1 MTEKR
6 LYELNSLQETIRGFE
21 KLLLEI
27 EKDHWVRFK
36 TPSHEIPLPIPLRCE
51 LKEWVEQ
58 QLSEARKKFEEA

>member
-21 KLLLEI
+21 KLRSEL

-36 TPSHEIPLPIPLRCE
+36 TPDHEIPLQVPLRRE
-51 LKEWVEQ
+51 LLEWVTQ
-58 QLSEARKKFEEA
+58 QLTEAKKKFEEA